1 MSNYANDERLFPFR
15 KRKAKPENNQTREKS
30 LKIPEAQCSFISRNA
45 VGERKVEFI
54 HFFVKKAILA
64 CEGQLIFFHNST
76 EELFGKFFFIQ
87 IAELSVNP
95 VW

>member
-1 MSNYANDERLFPFR
+1 MSNYANDERLFPFL

-64 CEGQLIFFHNST
+64 CEGLT
-76 EELFGKFFFIQ
+76 
-87 IAELSVNP
+87 VN
-95 VW
+95 